1 MIKRGFKSSQIC
13 SDVQF
18 ESSVWNYLVIITKKP
33 DFLDIEILGVLNL
46 EDSIA
51 WETKRFFGS

>member
-1 MIKRGFKSSQIC
+1 MIKSGFKSSRIR
-13 SDVQF
+13 SSVQF

-33 DFLDIEILGVLNL
+33 DFLDNEILGVLIL

-51 WETKRFFGS
+51 WETKRFFGY